1 MNRRLEQSY
10 LGDDQ
15 NSTTEAYIEMI
26 VMDYYRD
33 GGEMQKRS
41 CFESYGNGSGRKAD
55 TKWKID
61 VTITLTITDQSL
73 TRSVHICT
81 LLNQRLY

>member
-1 MNRRLEQSY
+1 MNQHCLS
-10 LGDDQ
+10 DDW
-15 NSTTEAYIEMI
+15 NSTAEVYIRMI

-55 TKWKID
+55 AKWKIY
-61 VTITLTITDQSL
+61 VTMTLTITDQSL
-73 TRSVHICT
+73 PRSVHICT